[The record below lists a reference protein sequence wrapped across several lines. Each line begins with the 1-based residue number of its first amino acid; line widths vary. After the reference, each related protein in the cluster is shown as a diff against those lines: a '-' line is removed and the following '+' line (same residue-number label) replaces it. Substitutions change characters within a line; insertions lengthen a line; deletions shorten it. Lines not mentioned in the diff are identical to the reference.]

1 MLIHPAGAGEEA
13 ATMAKR
19 RSTGSPVPLPIANRL
34 LASLPPDEYRRL
46 VPHLEAYPL
55 ILKAVLYKPG
65 EVVDFVYFPGGGFV
79 SVVTVLANGDMVEV
93 ATIGNEGMVGGSA
106 MSAGYP
112 ELTLTMVQ
120 MASDACHRISAA
132 VFRREIERHGA
143 LHEVVSRFSQALTG
157 VVMQSTACNATHNIE
172 QRLARWL
179 LTARDRVGADQF
191 PLTQEFLAMMLG
203 AARPTVTIVA
213 GTLQRAGLITY
224 RRGQLSILKSDA
236 LEAASCECYQVT
248 AELLASVSRRPAR
261 LRA

>member
-1 MLIHPAGAGEEA
+1 MLIHPAVAGEEA

-19 RSTGSPVPLPIANRL
+19 RSLGSPGQFPIGNRL
-34 LASLPPDEYRRL
+34 LASLPQDDYRRL
-46 VPHLEAYPL
+46 APHLEPYPL

-65 EVVDFVYFPGGGFV
+65 EVVDAVFFPGGGFV

-93 ATIGNEGMVGGSA
+93 ATIGSEGIVGGSA
-106 MSAGYP
+106 VAAGYR
-112 ELTLTMVQ
+112 EATLTMVQ
-120 MASDACHRISAA
+120 MASAACHRLPAA
-132 VFRREIERHGA
+132 IFRREIERHGA
-143 LHEVVSRFSQALTG
+143 LHDAVARFSQALTG
-157 VVMQSTACNATHNIE
+157 VVMQSTACNATHRIE

-179 LTARDRVGADQF
+179 LTARDRVGSDQF

-224 RRGQLSILKSDA
+224 RRGQISILDGSQ

-248 AELLASVSRRPAR
+248 ADLLAGVSRRPGR

>member
-1 MLIHPAGAGEEA
+1 LLIHPAFAGEEA

-19 RSTGSPVPLPIANRL
+19 RSAGSLVPLHIPNRL
-34 LASLPPDEYRRL
+34 LASLPPEEFRRL
-46 VPHLEAYPL
+46 APHLDPFPL
-55 ILKAVLYKPG
+55 ILKAVLYKPT

-93 ATIGNEGMVGGSA
+93 ATIGSEGIVGGSA
-106 MSAGYP
+106 VVAGYREP
-112 ELTLTMVQ
+112 TLTMVQ
-120 MASDACHRISAA
+120 MASDACQRIPAA
-132 VFRREIERHGA
+132 IFRREIERHGA
-143 LHEVVSRFSQALTG
+143 LHDVVAHFSQALTG
-157 VVMQSTACNATHNIE
+157 VVMQSTACNATHSIE

-224 RRGQLSILKSDA
+224 RRGQISILKGDE

-248 AELLASVSRRPAR
+248 ADLLASVLRRPAR

>member
-1 MLIHPAGAGEEA
+1 
-13 ATMAKR
+13 
-19 RSTGSPVPLPIANRL
+19 
-34 LASLPPDEYRRL
+34 LPPDEFRRL

-93 ATIGNEGMVGGSA
+93 ATTGDEGMVGGSA
-106 MSAGYP
+106 MAVGYR
-112 ELTLTMVQ
+112 EATLTMVQ
-120 MASDACHRISAA
+120 MASDACHRIPAG
-132 VFRREIERHGA
+132 VFRREMERQGA
-143 LHEVVSRFSQALTG
+143 LHNVVSRFSQAQIG

-179 LTARDRVGADQF
+179 LTARDHVGSDQF
-191 PLTQEFLAMMLG
+191 PLTQEFVAMMLG

-224 RRGQLSILKSDA
+224 RRGQLSILKSGA
-236 LEAASCECYQVT
+236 LEAASCECYRV
-248 AELLASVSRRPAR
+248 AADLLAGVSRCPAR
-261 LRA
+261 LLG